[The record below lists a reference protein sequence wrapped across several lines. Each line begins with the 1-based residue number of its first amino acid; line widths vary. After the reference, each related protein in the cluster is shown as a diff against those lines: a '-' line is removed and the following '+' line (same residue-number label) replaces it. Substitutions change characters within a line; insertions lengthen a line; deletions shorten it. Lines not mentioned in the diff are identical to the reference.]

1 MKKFDSLKDTVL
13 KNKHRILP
21 VVSLVRSCVN
31 SVTNMREKPNVFD
44 YVDLAFAWKEN
55 LEEVL
60 GPSTP
65 SSYFANDEWQ
75 PFFNPALYELIINL
89 FTHTYPKEVRIVKS
103 VGTAAAYVIEFE
115 KIKFGWAVNGE
126 RLDYFCITRNKKEEA
141 YAVVQDMF
149 WKTYTSGQVIV
160 GVESD
165 KISFKEDSN
174 HGSFIKFKKCTEMA
188 EYINEYYKKGVG
200 RSILFYGPPGS
211 GKSNLVKGITYCLS
225 TKTMRFTELS
235 NLAASLV
242 SEVLRIVNP
251 DAVVLEDID
260 HMSNEEITDLLDKIE
275 DFNNQKKMVFATA
288 NEVSKLDNALLRP
301 GRFDEVM
308 EINNLDEEVLRKLV
322 GDDEEIFEITRNFPV
337 AFTVELLKRI
347 EVLGKEIAL
356 QNMDDIIDRIENIK
370 DTNYEL
376 RSSTSDFLK
385 KFKTGS
391 HLAEAEAAEAPDQ
404 IKRARAILKRIKKL

>member
-1 MKKFDSLKDTVL
+1 MKKIDYIKDNII

-21 VVSLVRSCVN
+21 VVSLVRSCVS
-31 SVTNMREKPNVFD
+31 SVTSMRENPNVFD

-55 LEEVL
+55 FEDIL

-65 SSYFANDEWQ
+65 SGYFDNDEWQ
-75 PFFNPALYELIINL
+75 PFFNPALFKFVVGLL
-89 FTHTYPKEVRIVKS
+89 VHSYPKEIRMVKS
-103 VGTAAAYVIEFE
+103 SGAVAAYVVELDD
-115 KIKFGWAVNGE
+115 IKFGWVLNGE
-126 RLDYFCITRNKKEEA
+126 RYDYFCITRDKNEKA
-141 YAVVQDMF
+141 YAIVQEIF

-165 KISFKEDSN
+165 EISFKEDTT
-174 HGSFIKFKKCTEMA
+174 HGNFIKFKKCTEMA
-188 EYINEYYKKGVG
+188 EYINEFYKKGVG

-211 GKSNLVKGITYCLS
+211 GKTNLVKGITYCLS
-225 TKTMRFTELS
+225 SKTMRFIDLS

-251 DAVVLEDID
+251 DSVVLEDID

-301 GRFDEVM
+301 GRFDEVV
-308 EINNLDEEVLRKLV
+308 EINQLDEEVLRKIV
-322 GDDEEIFEITRNFPV
+322 GDDEEILEITRNFPV

-347 EVLGKEIAL
+347 QVLGKEVAL

-376 RSSTSDFLK
+376 RNSAPDFLN
-385 KFKTGS
+385 KTDDLPIGG
-391 HLAEAEAAEAPDQ
+391 AEQ
-404 IKRARAILKRIKKL
+404 IRKVRNILRKIKKI